1 LIGHLQTNK
10 IRKALPH
17 FELIHGVDSLDLA
30 RDIDRISDAVAGF
43 GSEDRHTRLT
53 CDHLQLV
60 NGIRA
65 LKVGG
70 DEQRRVTLAL
80 ELERKL
86 SRKRCL
92 AGTLQAGE
100 QDHGRR
106 ILCLAQSSGLA
117 AENCDE
123 LLVHDLDD
131 LLSRI
136 QGAGN
141 LYPESALLDC
151 STELADNR
159 QGNIGFEQGR
169 TDLTNRG
176 IDVSLGESTFAAQTL
191 EGRRQPIGEIREHV
205 VKATGYAR
213 AA

>member
-1 LIGHLQTNK
+1 VKLLLGVHLG
-10 IRKALPH
+10 LS
-17 FELIHGVDSLDLA
+17 G
-30 RDIDRISDAVAGF
+30 DIDWIADTVAWF
-43 GSEDRHTRLT
+43 GSEYRHARLT
-53 CDHLQLV
+53 RNDLQLV

-65 LKVGG
+65 LKIGG
-70 DEQRRVTLAL
+70 DKQRGVTLAL
-80 ELERKL
+80 ELECEL

-92 AGTLQAGE
+92 AGTLQAGK

-123 LLVHDLDD
+123 LFVHDLDD

-191 EGRRQPIGEIREHV
+191 EGRRQSIGEIREHV